1 LTIPPS
7 TPGRASRAALIA
19 RLITLRE
26 AARLSGNALARRMGV
41 VQSRVWKIEHGTLM
55 PNEDD
60 ITAWA
65 QATEHPEV
73 ADELTG
79 MLKAA
84 RGEQAFST
92 VYRQRGGAAAYE
104 DRVRAVEERSARI
117 GEFEVAV
124 IPGLLQTADYCR
136 EVVSLPGGLRAWGMD
151 DAGIAAKVSGRL
163 RRQEILHDP
172 ARRIQMILGEAALRT
187 RIVPPAVLAGQL
199 GKLLSLLRLPAVE
212 LGVIPFGRQVPAYT
226 LGGFRVYDEDMIT
239 VESIAG
245 ERDFTADQ
253 EPEAVAA
260 FLEAFEALRQAASTG
275 DEAEALIRRALNDLQ
290 QEGS

>member
-1 LTIPPS
+1 
-7 TPGRASRAALIA
+7 
-19 RLITLRE
+19 LRE
-26 AARLSGNALARRMGV
+26 SAGLSGNALAKRMGV
-41 VQSRVWKIEHGTLM
+41 VQSRVWKIEHGDLM

-60 ITAWA
+60 IAAWTEA
-65 QATEHPEV
+65 AEHPET
-73 ADELTG
+73 AGELAE

-92 VYRQRGGAAAYE
+92 VYRQAGGAVAYE

-136 EVVSLPGGLRAWGMD
+136 EVVSVPGGLRAWGVD
-151 DAGIAAKVSGRL
+151 DAGIAAKVNARL

-172 ARRIQMILGEAALRT
+172 ARRIQMVLGEAALRT
-187 RIVPPAVLAGQL
+187 RIVPPAVLASQL
-199 GKLLSLLRLPAVE
+199 SKLLSLLRLPAVE
-212 LGVIPFGRQVPAYT
+212 LGVIPFGQQVPAYT

-245 ERDFTADQ
+245 EKDFTADQ

-260 FLEAFEALRQAASTG
+260 FLEAFEALREAARIR
-275 DEAEALIRRALNDLQ
+275 DEAEAIIRRALEDLRGV
-290 QEGS
+290 E

>member
-1 LTIPPS
+1 MTIPPS
-7 TPGRASRAALIA
+7 TPGRASRAALIS
-19 RLITLRE
+19 RLTRLRE
-26 AARLSGNALARRMGV
+26 AAGLSGNALAGRMGV
-41 VQSRVWKIEHGTLM
+41 VQSRVWKIEHDQLM

-65 QATEHPEV
+65 EATEHPG
-73 ADELTG
+73 AAGELAG

-104 DRVRAVEERSARI
+104 DRVRAVEERSTRI

-136 EVVSLPGGLRAWGMD
+136 EVVSVPGGLRAWGID
-151 DAGIAAKVSGRL
+151 DAGITAKVNARL

-172 ARRIQMILGEAALRT
+172 ARRIQMVLGEAALRT
-187 RIVPPAVLAGQL
+187 RVVPPAVLVGQL
-199 GKLLSLLRLPAVE
+199 SKLLSLLRLPAVE
-212 LGVIPFGRQVPAYT
+212 LGVIPFGQQVPAYT

-245 ERDFTADQ
+245 EKDFTTDQ
-253 EPEAVAA
+253 EPEAVTA

-275 DEAEALIRRALNDLQ
+275 AEAEAIILRALDDLRQ
-290 QEGS
+290 S

>member
-1 LTIPPS
+1 LTVPPS

-19 RLITLRE
+19 RLTALRE
-26 AARLSGNALARRMGV
+26 AAGLSGNALAGRMGV
-41 VQSRVWKIEHGTLM
+41 VQSRVWKIEHGTLL

-60 ITAWA
+60 IAAWA
-65 QATEHPEV
+65 EATGRPE
-73 ADELTG
+73 AAGELAQ

-92 VYRQRGGAAAYE
+92 VYRRRGGAAAYE
-104 DRVRAVEERSARI
+104 DRVRAIEERSTRI

-136 EVVSLPGGLRAWGMD
+136 GVVSLPGGLRAWGAD
-151 DAGIAAKVSGRL
+151 DAGIEAKVGARL

-172 ARRIQMILGEAALRT
+172 RRRIQMVLGEAALRT
-187 RIVPPAVLAGQL
+187 RVVPPPVLAAQL

-212 LGVIPFGRQVPAYT
+212 MGVIPFSQPVPAYT
-226 LGGFRVYDEDMIT
+226 LGGFRVYDDDMIT

-253 EPEAVAA
+253 EPETVAA
-260 FLEAFEALRQAASTG
+260 FLEAFGALRQAASTG
-275 DEAEALIRRALNDLQ
+275 DEAEAIIRQALEDLR
-290 QEGS
+290 ESA

>member
-19 RLITLRE
+19 RLTRLRE
-26 AARLSGNALARRMGV
+26 AAGLSGNALAKRMGI
-41 VQSRVWKIEHGTLM
+41 VQSRVWKIEHGDLM

-65 QATEHPEV
+65 EATGHPE
-73 ADELTG
+73 AAGELAE

-104 DRVRAVEERSARI
+104 DRIRAIEERSARI

-124 IPGLLQTADYCR
+124 VPGLMQTADYCR
-136 EVVSLPGGLRAWGMD
+136 EVVSVPGGLRAWGID
-151 DAGIAAKVSGRL
+151 DAGITAKVNARL

-187 RIVPPAVLAGQL
+187 RVVPPAVLAAQL

-212 LGVIPFGRQVPAYT
+212 LGVIQFGQQVPAYT

-245 ERDFTADQ
+245 EKDFTADQ

-275 DEAEALIRRALNDLQ
+275 TEAEAIIQRALDDLR
-290 QEGS
+290 

>member
-1 LTIPPS
+1 M
-7 TPGRASRAALIA
+7 PGRASRAALIA
-19 RLITLRE
+19 RLTRLRE
-26 AARLSGNALARRMGV
+26 AAGLSGNALAGRMCV
-41 VQSRVWKIEHGTLM
+41 VQSRVWKIEHDRLM

-60 ITAWA
+60 IKAWA
-65 QATEHPEV
+65 EAAGHPE
-73 ADELTG
+73 AAGELTE
-79 MLKAA
+79 MLAAA

-104 DRVRAVEERSARI
+104 DRVRVVEERSARI

-151 DAGIAAKVSGRL
+151 DAGIAAKVNGRL
-163 RRQEILHDP
+163 RRQDILHDP
-172 ARRIQMILGEAALRT
+172 ARRIQMVLGEAALRT
-187 RIVPPAVLAGQL
+187 RVVPPAVLAGQL

-212 LGVIPFGRQVPAYT
+212 LGVIPFGQQVPAYT

-253 EPEAVAA
+253 EPETVAA
-260 FLEAFEALRQAASTG
+260 FLEAFEALRQAADTG
-275 DEAEALIRRALNDLQ
+275 AAAEALIQRALDDLT
-290 QEGS
+290 

>member
-19 RLITLRE
+19 RLTELRE
-26 AARLSGNALARRMGV
+26 AAGLSGNALARRMGI
-41 VQSRVWKIEHGTLM
+41 VQSRVWKIEHGDLL

-65 QATEHPEV
+65 EATGRPE
-73 ADELTG
+73 AAGELAEA
-79 MLKAA
+79 LKAA

-104 DRVRAVEERSARI
+104 DRIRAIEERSARI

-124 IPGLLQTADYCR
+124 VPGLLQTADYCR
-136 EVVSLPGGLRAWGMD
+136 EVVSVPGGLRAWGID
-151 DAGIAAKVSGRL
+151 DTGITAKVNARL

-172 ARRIQMILGEAALRT
+172 ARRIQMVLGEAALRT
-187 RIVPPAVLAGQL
+187 RIVSPAVLAGQL

-212 LGVIPFGRQVPAYT
+212 LGVIPFGQQVPAYT

-245 ERDFTADQ
+245 EKDFTTDQ
-253 EPEAVAA
+253 EPDAVAA

-275 DEAEALIRRALNDLQ
+275 AGAEAIIQRALDGIRR
-290 QEGS
+290 

>member
-1 LTIPPS
+1 MTIPPS

-19 RLITLRE
+19 RLTRLRE
-26 AARLSGNALARRMGV
+26 AAGLSGNALAGRMGV
-41 VQSRVWKIEHGTLM
+41 VQSRIWKIEHDQLM

-65 QATEHPEV
+65 EAAEHPE
-73 ADELTG
+73 AAGELAG

-84 RGEQAFST
+84 RGEQTFST

-136 EVVSLPGGLRAWGMD
+136 EVVSVPGGLRAWGID
-151 DAGIAAKVSGRL
+151 DAGITAKVNARL

-172 ARRIQMILGEAALRT
+172 ARRIQMVLGEAALRT
-187 RIVPPAVLAGQL
+187 RVVPPAVLAGQL

-212 LGVIPFGRQVPAYT
+212 LGVIPFSQQVPAYT

-245 ERDFTADQ
+245 EKDFTTDQ

-275 DEAEALIRRALNDLQ
+275 AEAEVLIQRALDDLR
-290 QEGS
+290 ES

>member
-7 TPGRASRAALIA
+7 TPGRASRAALIT
-19 RLITLRE
+19 RLTELRE
-26 AARLSGNALARRMGV
+26 TAGLSGNALAKRMEV

-60 ITAWA
+60 ITAWTE
-65 QATEHPEV
+65 ATGHPE
-73 ADELTG
+73 AAGDLAE

-104 DRVRAVEERSARI
+104 DRVRTTEERSARI

-151 DAGIAAKVSGRL
+151 DTGIAAKVNGRL

-172 ARRIQMILGEAALRT
+172 ARRIQMVLGEAALRT
-187 RIVPPAVLAGQL
+187 RVVPPAVLTGQL

-275 DEAEALIRRALNDLQ
+275 VEAESLIQQALDGLR
-290 QEGS
+290 EGE